1 MLARRTRTSRTERTI
16 GLAAFATGLAMTWW
30 AFGRLRGDGSPT
42 VDLTQVPSVVV
53 LSVSLT
59 VLAIA
64 TTSALILEMR
74 RRSALRQLAETIGT
88 EASPRTLEQ
97 VLVATLGD
105 PTVRVAY
112 PLDSGEVVDVAGR
125 QVALPSGSPGRRVAS
140 IERGGRTVAIVEHAE
155 AVDAGP
161 LTREIGTAAR
171 LAVENERLDATV
183 RARLREL
190 QESRA
195 RIVAAGD
202 ATRLRIERDLHDGAQ
217 QRLLAVSY
225 ELRLARAAVTDP
237 DSGHA
242 SRLNDAIERLDQ
254 ALIELRELAHGIHPA
269 VLTEAGL
276 DAAIRALAE
285 VSPLAIELNAHAG
298 LRCASPSESAAYL
311 AVVEVLE
318 RATAVGADRLDV
330 ALRRDRNVLRVE
342 LEYAADSDHEGWER
356 IEDRVGAAGGQAS
369 ITAGASQMRL
379 RLDLPCA

>member
-1 MLARRTRTSRTERTI
+1 
-16 GLAAFATGLAMTWW
+16 MTWW

-202 ATRLRIERDLHDGAQ
+202 ATRLRIERDLHDVVE

-311 AVVEVLE
+311 AVVEVLSARPLAPIVSTSHFVGTATCCVWSWSTQPTLIT
-318 RATAVGADRLDV
+318 RAGSASRTGSGGR
-330 ALRRDRNVLRVE
+330 
-342 LEYAADSDHEGWER
+342 
-356 IEDRVGAAGGQAS
+356 GQAS